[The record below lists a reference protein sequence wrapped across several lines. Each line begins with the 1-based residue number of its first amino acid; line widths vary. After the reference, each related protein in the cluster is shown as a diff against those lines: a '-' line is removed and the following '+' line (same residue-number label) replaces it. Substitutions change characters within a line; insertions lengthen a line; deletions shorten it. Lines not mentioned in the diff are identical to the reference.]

1 MRIFTIFQLFG
12 VFQFIDSNRKKCKI
26 MQPNEKHPTL
36 CCFVIMFDRGKK
48 YTQTTPNKTITNY
61 NQLWYIYI
69 VQTQTI
75 EILQKELYGN
85 YGESSTK
92 TVQKYKNTIK
102 SIANSHFIW
111 AEQTFVYHIK
121 SISMVWFYF
130 FSVCFYISGI
140 CSILWVFLWFWM
152 EMKN

>member
-1 MRIFTIFQLFG
+1 MLFCYH
-12 VFQFIDSNRKKCKI
+12 VWQSKK
-26 MQPNEKHPTL
+26 
-36 CCFVIMFDRGKK
+36 KK
-48 YTQTTPNKTITNY
+48 NTQTTPNKTITNY

-75 EILQKELYGN
+75 QILQKKRKSLWKLWEN
-85 YGESSTK
+85 STK

-130 FSVCFYISGI
+130 FSVFLH
-140 CSILWVFLWFWM
+140 LWYLLYFVSVFVVVDGNEKLKWDWI
-152 EMKN
+152 KNNCL